1 MLDKSIIEVSLEIEK
16 EFVEPVSYL
25 LKKYCDFDY
34 IVEEKLEYSPD
45 ENETKPEINTVI
57 IRSYIIDDKEQKS
70 KIAFIEGG
78 ISLIRLVAE
87 IPEIRIKKILE
98 KEWINQEFP
107 SIKIGE
113 KFIISSD
120 KSLSINKDSRILI
133 NLNPGLGFGTGH
145 HPTTKMMLEH
155 IEKINFSNKKVLDFG
170 CGSGILTIAVNKMD
184 ALEVWSID
192 TDEMA
197 IISSQENLK
206 RSNINTEK
214 LLQGSLE
221 TLDNKL
227 LFDII
232 LANIS
237 SNIIMKYSYEM
248 KKKLSLDG
256 LLICSGIL
264 SKDADITSEK
274 LIDNGFEMISKTIE
288 EDWVSMILRWFHM
301 RIFYKDK
308 IEEIIEIVSS
318 RTHKIKSVLRSKLG
332 DEIEIFDGNGTSY
345 ISEIMSISNNSVK
358 LKVDKNNPEIVINS
372 SPQITL
378 AFSILKPSR
387 YEIAI
392 EKTTEIGISNIVP
405 LITQHTNDTYVKMF
419 SQNRIE
425 RLENISISAA
435 EQCGTNFV
443 PSIQSPKKLPEFLN
457 FYNQEDTLKIL
468 FYEKSKS
475 NKLTSKKLKEYKQ
488 IILVIGPEGGFSEQ
502 ELDIFKK
509 YNYEIESLGN
519 NILRGE
525 TAAICAVHN
534 INMLIS
540 SIH

>member
-1 MLDKSIIEVSLEIEK
+1 
-16 EFVEPVSYL
+16 
-25 LKKYCDFDY
+25 
-34 IVEEKLEYSPD
+34 
-45 ENETKPEINTVI
+45 
-57 IRSYIIDDKEQKS
+57 
-70 KIAFIEGG
+70 
-78 ISLIRLVAE
+78 
-87 IPEIRIKKILE
+87 
-98 KEWINQEFP
+98 
-107 SIKIGE
+107 
-113 KFIISSD
+113 
-120 KSLSINKDSRILI
+120 
-133 NLNPGLGFGTGH
+133 
-145 HPTTKMMLEH
+145 
-155 IEKINFSNKKVLDFG
+155 
-170 CGSGILTIAVNKMD
+170 
-184 ALEVWSID
+184 
-192 TDEMA
+192 
-197 IISSQENLK
+197 
-206 RSNINTEK
+206 
-214 LLQGSLE
+214 
-221 TLDNKL
+221 
-227 LFDII
+227 
-232 LANIS
+232 
-237 SNIIMKYSYEM
+237 
-248 KKKLSLDG
+248 
-256 LLICSGIL
+256 
-264 SKDADITSEK
+264 
-274 LIDNGFEMISKTIE
+274 
-288 EDWVSMILRWFHM
+288 M

-308 IEEIIEIVSS
+308 IEEVIEIVSS

-419 SQNRIE
+419 SQKRIE

-443 PSIQSPKKLPEFLN
+443 PSIQSPKKLSEFLN

-502 ELDIFKK
+502 ELDTFKK